1 MLKVL
6 CLCGYTQ
13 SASIFRG
20 RLGVIRKGCA
30 SSASFDFIDPP
41 HIVHSVNLPDGSLVQ
56 YDSTAGTGSDVDEAD
71 RPRAWWFAKD
81 QPGKEGEKRYEGLE
95 ETWALLKD
103 TLEKEKYDV
112 VLGFSQGA
120 ALAGALA
127 SRLTLPESGINH
139 PPFKLAILVS
149 GFAMSDTKVPCFL
162 QGKGESPAETLHII
176 GKGDTIV
183 SMERCQSLIDKFE
196 DPVIEFH
203 EGGHFVPSK
212 ANFRRYFKAL
222 FEGLDSSEG
231 DWREVT
237 RPSAS
242 ASSGASTPLDS
253 GRSTPVPSSIGK
265 L

>member
-1 MLKVL
+1 MSLVRDTPCSRFSPL
-6 CLCGYTQ
+6 SSLTSGFAICSGYTQ

-20 RLGVIRKGCA
+20 RLGVIRKGCS

-103 TLEKEKYDV
+103 TLEKEKYDI
-112 VLGFSQGA
+112 VLGFSQGERDEPQLLRTVLLDALDDDAEPVVTASTLTGA

-149 GFAMSDTKVPCFL
+149 GL
-162 QGKGESPAETLHII
+162 
-176 GKGDTIV
+176 
-183 SMERCQSLIDKFE
+183 
-196 DPVIEFH
+196 
-203 EGGHFVPSK
+203 FVTY
-212 ANFRRYFKAL
+212 A
-222 FEGLDSSEG
+222 
-231 DWREVT
+231 
-237 RPSAS
+237 
-242 ASSGASTPLDS
+242 DS
-253 GRSTPVPSSIGK
+253 GPDAHDGLS